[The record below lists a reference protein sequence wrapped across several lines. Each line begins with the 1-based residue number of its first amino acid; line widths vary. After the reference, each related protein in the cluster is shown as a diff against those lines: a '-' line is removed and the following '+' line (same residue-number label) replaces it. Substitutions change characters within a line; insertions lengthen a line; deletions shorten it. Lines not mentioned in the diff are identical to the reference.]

1 MLHRIFQDSLL
12 LVAWKPAFAVRQA
25 LMNHRDFGARA
36 DLDFILIKL
45 IVFYPKSNKFNNKNP
60 F

>member
-1 MLHRIFQDSLL
+1 MR
-12 LVAWKPAFAVRQA
+12 
-25 LMNHRDFGARA
+25 MRDFGARA

-45 IVFYPKSNKFNNKNP
+45 IIFHPKSNKFNNKNP

>member
-1 MLHRIFQDSLL
+1 
-12 LVAWKPAFAVRQA
+12 
-25 LMNHRDFGARA
+25 MNHRDFGARA